1 VSWTG
6 NSSLAIV
13 SISGDN
19 YNPHTASSKTGNI
32 ANYQF
37 GPDNY
42 VKDEIGNLPYTKG
55 HLMRSFADAYGKLVR
70 LSGVISLDDYQFVHS
85 KNLTLDCDSDKR
97 VMKYESYKKLRHEIG
112 T

>member
-1 VSWTG
+1 M
-6 NSSLAIV
+6 

-19 YNPHTASSKTGNI
+19 YNAHSASNQI
-32 ANYQF
+32 AKIADYQF
-37 GPDNY
+37 GPDDY
-42 VKDEIGNLPYTKG
+42 VKGEIGNLPYTKG
-55 HLMRSFADAYGKLVR
+55 QLMRSFQDAYGKLVR

-85 KNLTLDCDSDKR
+85 KNLTLDCGLDTR